1 LEKETAMKNRELV
14 MRGMEASGTILDR
27 ARASAER
34 LGMGGLVRQIDIQR
48 QQQQRQT
55 DVSLISG
62 LGATP
67 GERRSFRDNEKINAL
82 TQTEGDL
89 MRQQNTDL
97 LNSFDTMQKI
107 VSNILTKIDDK
118 LGVPIL
124 KSAY

>member
-1 LEKETAMKNRELV
+1 
-14 MRGMEASGTILDR
+14 
-27 ARASAER
+27 
-34 LGMGGLVRQIDIQR
+34 
-48 QQQQRQT
+48 
-55 DVSLISG
+55 LISSI
-62 LGATP
+62 GATP

-89 MRQQNTDL
+89 MRQQNNDL